1 MSEADSGQQ
10 EVPDRVPADRRRRPW
25 VRPLILIVVS
35 FAAAW
40 IIVGLVGA
48 IDWAQVG
55 DALGRL
61 SVAALVVLAVAFL
74 ARQTLNAV
82 PLARFV
88 PGLGL
93 KRSIQNDVT
102 ANLMGTVAPPPADVV
117 IRVSMFKSWQIN
129 PVDGMAGVTLNM
141 LTFYSVRFLAP
152 AVGLLV
158 LSFQGVERGQALA
171 ALSSALIAVA
181 VLVSLA
187 LIIRGDA
194 FAAWLGRT
202 AGRVVTRVRSSVDP
216 QVWEMATVDFRGRMA
231 ETLRKG
237 LFPSMAALLGMVLC
251 DALVLTLSLRFVG
264 VDATVLTAPDIV
276 GAFLISY
283 PLTLM
288 PLVGLGVLDAVLL
301 ATWTEIAGLEWEPE
315 IVAGL
320 IVWRAF
326 TILGPLILG
335 TGTLLLWRRQSATAA
350 KASGAAA

>member
-1 MSEADSGQQ
+1 
-10 EVPDRVPADRRRRPW
+10 
-25 VRPLILIVVS
+25 VRPLVLIAVS

-61 SVAALVVLAVAFL
+61 SVPALAVLAVAFL
-74 ARQTLNAV
+74 GRQILNAV
-82 PLARFV
+82 PLTRFV

-93 KRSIQNDVT
+93 KRSMQNDVT

-158 LSFQGVERGQALA
+158 LSFQGVERGQAVA
-171 ALSSALIAVA
+171 ALSSALIAAA

-194 FAAWLGRT
+194 FAAWLGRS
-202 AGRVVTRVRSSVDP
+202 AGRVVARVRSSVDP

-231 ETLRKG
+231 ETLRQG
-237 LFPSMAALLGMVLC
+237 LFPSMVALLGMVLC

-264 VDATVLTAPDIV
+264 VGATVLSVPDIV

-326 TILGPLILG
+326 TILGPLLLG
-335 TGTLLLWRRQSATAA
+335 TGSLLLWRRQSARSAN
-350 KASGAAA
+350 ASQAGR

>member
-1 MSEADSGQQ
+1 M
-10 EVPDRVPADRRRRPW
+10 
-25 VRPLILIVVS
+25 RPLLLIALS

-93 KRSIQNDVT
+93 KRSMQNDVT

-152 AVGLLV
+152 ALGLLV
-158 LSFQGVERGQALA
+158 LSFQGIERGQVFA
-171 ALSSALIAVA
+171 ALSSALIAGA
-181 VLVSLA
+181 ILVSLA
-187 LIIRGDA
+187 LIVRGDA

-202 AGRVVTRVRSSVDP
+202 AGRVVARVRSSVDP
-216 QVWEMATVDFRGRMA
+216 QVWELATVEFRGRMA

-237 LFPSMAALLGMVLC
+237 LLPSMVALVGMVLC
-251 DALVLTLSLRFVG
+251 DSLVLTLSLRFVG
-264 VDATVLTAPDIV
+264 VGADVLPAPAIV

-326 TILGPLILG
+326 TILGPLLLG
-335 TGTLLLWRRQSATAA
+335 AGTLLLWRRGAGNAA
-350 KASGAAA
+350 RASSEAD

>member
-1 MSEADSGQQ
+1 M
-10 EVPDRVPADRRRRPW
+10 
-25 VRPLILIVVS
+25 RPLVLIVVS

-93 KRSIQNDVT
+93 KRSMQNDVT

-158 LSFQGVERGQALA
+158 LSFQGVERGQVLA
-171 ALSSALIAVA
+171 AMSSALIAVA

-187 LIIRGDA
+187 LIIRSDA

-202 AGRVVTRVRSSVDP
+202 AGRVVARVRSSVDP

-231 ETLRKG
+231 ETLRTG
-237 LFPSMAALLGMVLC
+237 LLPSMAALLGMVLC

-276 GAFLISY
+276 GAFLVSY

-326 TILGPLILG
+326 TLLGPLILG
-335 TGTLLLWRRQSATAA
+335 AGTLLLWRRQTATSAEGSE
-350 KASGAAA
+350 ASA

>member
-1 MSEADSGQQ
+1 M
-10 EVPDRVPADRRRRPW
+10 
-25 VRPLILIVVS
+25 RPLILIVVS

-93 KRSIQNDVT
+93 KRSMQNDVT

-158 LSFQGVERGQALA
+158 LSFQGVERGQVLA

-335 TGTLLLWRRQSATAA
+335 TGTLLLWRRGARSAAPAT
-350 KASGAAA
+350 GEPG